1 MKSRLRFLL
10 SIFAAPRLA
19 GRTLRRRPAFLLS
32 LLLIVA
38 LQYAMAVYLLAQRQ
52 SIAVLPA
59 SYLIAAAIPVRMV
72 VSLLFASAILHGI
85 LHLMRSP
92 VAWRLSLAIVA
103 HAGLVLVAGDLV
115 KLSGGMMSG
124 SVRGASLPGIATLI
138 HLQGIP
144 GVVLGEMHL
153 FMAWFV
159 VVFAFMIAS
168 VARLRIISAAA
179 VSLSVWCCL
188 VLARVAQF
196 SLLSLFFH

>member
-19 GRTLRRRPAFLLS
+19 GRTLRRRPASLLS

-38 LQYAMAVYLLAQRQ
+38 LQYAMAVLLLVQLQ
-52 SIAVLPA
+52 TVAVLPA

-72 VSLLFASAILHGI
+72 VSLLFASAILHGVLQLI
-85 LHLMRSP
+85 RRP
-92 VAWRLSLAIVA
+92 VPRRLTLAIVA
-103 HAGLVLVAGDLV
+103 HAGLILVAGDLV
-115 KLSGGMMSG
+115 KLSGGIISG
-124 SVRGASLPGIATLI
+124 SVREAALPGIATLI
-138 HLQGIP
+138 HLPGIP
-144 GVVLGEMHL
+144 GVVLSEMHP
-153 FMAWFV
+153 FTAWFV

-168 VARLRIISAAA
+168 AARLRIISAAA

-196 SLLSLFFH
+196 SLLSSFFH